1 MQVLKLC
8 LPILATSLL
17 HLSGYEEWFI
27 CLSKPKWN
35 LCIMQL
41 LSCLQL
47 AFVGVIYPCL
57 VLQYMG
63 QAAFLSKNMPAVYNS
78 FYLSI
83 PSKLQNTKHFCDLFF
98 HMLPKNSVELCSS
111 CLQVLCFGLYLS

>member
-27 CLSKPKWN
+27 CLSKPKWI
-35 LCIMQL
+35 LCIIQL
-41 LSCLQL
+41 LSFLQL

-83 PSKLQNTKHFCDLFF
+83 PSKLQNTKHFCDLLL
-98 HMLPKNSVELCSS
+98 HMLPKNSVELC
-111 CLQVLCFGLYLS
+111 

>member
-1 MQVLKLC
+1 MVYMFVKTQKR
-8 LPILATSLL
+8 
-17 HLSGYEEWFI
+17 
-27 CLSKPKWN
+27 N
-35 LCIMQL
+35 LCIIQL

-63 QAAFLSKNMPAVYNS
+63 QAAFLSKNTPAVYNS

-83 PSKLQNTKHFCDLFF
+83 PSKLQH
-98 HMLPKNSVELCSS
+98 
-111 CLQVLCFGLYLS
+111 